1 VELQTDITAGCVCQC
16 KRTGQDWQDWLIER
30 EDDRPDQDSILKQLL
45 HNEMKPRLLK
55 NIELM
60 KK

>member
-1 VELQTDITAGCVCQC
+1 LQTDITAGRVCQW

-30 EDDRPDQDSILKQLL
+30 EDDQPDQDSILKQLL

-55 NIELM
+55 NIVLM